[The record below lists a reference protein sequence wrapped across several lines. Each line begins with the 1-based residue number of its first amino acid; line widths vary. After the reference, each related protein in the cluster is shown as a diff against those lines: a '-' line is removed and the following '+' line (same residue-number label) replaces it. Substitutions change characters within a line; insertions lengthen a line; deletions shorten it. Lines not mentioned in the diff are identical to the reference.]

1 MSSHAVVLTPDA
13 ERQLADLYR
22 HIADQSGVSRAEKFV
37 GRILA
42 ECMSLSTFPER
53 GIQRDDIRPNLR
65 NKSLA
70 RRVMIA
76 YSVDPANRLVAI
88 LGVFYG
94 GQAFDSLLRDF
105 DEKD

>member
-1 MSSHAVVLTPDA
+1 
-13 ERQLADLYR
+13 
-22 HIADQSGVSRAEKFV
+22 
-37 GRILA
+37 
-42 ECMSLSTFPER
+42 
-53 GIQRDDIRPNLR
+53 
-65 NKSLA
+65 
-70 RRVMIA
+70 MIA